1 MNEISTEKLLPQGL
15 QDILNAKREC
25 MAQANDINN
34 EIIDREMKTLHL
46 PLKAKWYEMIDS
58 GVKTEEY
65 REIKPYWCD
74 RLLGNTPLG
83 REYWGIT
90 LPRTFKLSNE
100 SKNISTSEAL
110 RHLLIWNYGCRG
122 YTHVKF
128 SYGYTKRTMTFEIES
143 ITVGKG
149 NPEWGAPT
157 EEVFI
162 IKLGKRV

>member
-1 MNEISTEKLLPQGL
+1 MNEIPTEKLLPQGL

-25 MAQANDINN
+25 MAQANDIHN

-46 PLKAKWYEMIDS
+46 PLKAKWYEMIES

-65 REIKPYWCD
+65 REIKPYWEK
-74 RLLGNTPLG
+74 RLLKYGDV
-83 REYWGIT
+83 WGSRKDVIRINKKSM
-90 LPRTFKLSNE
+90 LLF
-100 SKNISTSEAL
+100 
-110 RHLLIWNYGCRG
+110 RHYDV
-122 YTHVKF
+122 VKF

-143 ITVGKG
+143 ITIGKG
-149 NPEWGAPT
+149 KPEWGAPT